1 MSSDEYASKLA
12 NKRWHAYLKEEN
24 QNNKTF
30 GAYSKYIDVIL
41 IIIFSVIK
49 FILRVAENI
58 ESKRKYRVEKVCV
71 E

>member
-1 MSSDEYASKLA
+1 MFSDEYASKLA
-12 NKRWHAYLKEEN
+12 NKRWHAYLKEES

-30 GAYSKYIDVIL
+30 GANNKYLDVIM

-49 FILRVAENI
+49 FILHVVENI
-58 ESKRKYRVEKVCV
+58 QIKRRYRVEKVCV